1 MKKLFLL
8 LATFVALTLSA
19 AEPTAASVAD
29 KAVTAVANGS
39 DKAFTGIANGLAP
52 WNTLLVD
59 SMKRLINTTADATNF
74 LIGEVPEFL
83 KEIVMYYM
91 AYHLILFL
99 TGLGMLIAL
108 LFVWRRYGGAKEGH
122 WSLSHNNKGE
132 IDIHILPSIVISLGW
147 VYFAIDMITLEWL
160 KWLLAPKLALIQLAI
175 AMVK

>member
-8 LATFVALTLSA
+8 LATFVTLTLSA

-39 DKAFTGIANGLAP
+39 DKAFTGIADGLAP

-83 KEIVMYYM
+83 KEIVIYYTV
-91 AYHLILFL
+91 YHLILFI

-108 LFVWRRYGGAKEGH
+108 LFVWRRYSGAKEGH
-122 WSLSHNNKGE
+122 WSLSHNNEGKM
-132 IDIHILPSIVISLGW
+132 DIHILPSVFISLGW

-160 KWLLAPKLALIQLAI
+160 KWALAPKLALIQLAV

>member
-8 LATFVALTLSA
+8 MVMLMAMTLSA
-19 AEPTAASVAD
+19 AEPSAASVAD

-52 WNTLLVD
+52 WNTLLVA
-59 SMKRLINTTADATNF
+59 SMQRLINTTADATNF

-83 KEIVMYYM
+83 REIVMYYM
-91 AYHLILFL
+91 AYYLILFV

-108 LFVWRRYGGAKEGH
+108 LFVWRRYGGAKDGH
-122 WSLSHNNKGE
+122 WSLSHTNEGKM
-132 IDIHILPSIVISLGW
+132 DIHIIPSIMASLGW
-147 VYFAIDMITLEWL
+147 VYYAIDMITLEWL
-160 KWLLAPKLALIQLAI
+160 KWALAPKLALIQLAV